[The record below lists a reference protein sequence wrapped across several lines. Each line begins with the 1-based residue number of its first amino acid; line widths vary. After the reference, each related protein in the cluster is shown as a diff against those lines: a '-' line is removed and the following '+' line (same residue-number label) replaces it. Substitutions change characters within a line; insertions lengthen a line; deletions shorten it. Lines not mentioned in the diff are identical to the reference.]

1 MSHAWMKISCHMTWF
16 VHTCGNDS
24 LICVTYIIRTCDV
37 THSSVSFAE
46 YRLFYRALLQKR
58 PVIIDMCGMH
68 HSPSHDMI
76 RSYVWQWL
84 IDVTY
89 QWVIDMTSMRHAS
102 FVRVTW
108 LNSIIGCTCV
118 TWLISTCEM
127 TFIVCDMTHSH
138 VWHASFVRV
147 TWLIHM
153 CYTTHSYVWHDSFIC
168 VTWPIHTCVS
178 TL

>member
-1 MSHAWMKISCHMTWF
+1 MNENKLS
-16 VHTCGNDS
+16 
-24 LICVTYIIRTCDV
+24 Y
-37 THSSVSFAE
+37 
-46 YRLFYRALLQKR
+46 
-58 PVIIDMCGMH
+58 
-68 HSPSHDMI
+68 DMI

-84 IDVTY
+84 IDMCNIHHSNMWRDSFIGLFCRISSLLQGSFAKETCNHWYV
-89 QWVIDMTSMRHAS
+89 WHASFAVIWHDSFIRVAMTHWCDISMSHRYDVSMRHAS
-102 FVRVTW
+102 FVRVIW
-108 LNSIIGCTCV
+108 LNSITGCTCV